1 MSTVLAIA
9 RRELDQYFA
18 TPMGWIFLCGFVF
31 VTGGYF
37 TAVTSWYG
45 KQALEAAF
53 SPYGGGGVDIHDTIV
68 PELFGF
74 MTTILMLLVPAIAMR
89 LFSEDRRQRS
99 FELLLS
105 SPITSTQIVLGKY
118 LGALGFVA
126 VLLASTVHYVIILDW
141 LSTPDWGVVLSNYL
155 SLLLVCG
162 VFLAVGMLMSTVT
175 ENQIVAF
182 GLGFGLVLILW
193 ILSILQALTDA
204 SWATALSYV
213 SFLPHNEQLSKGVLH
228 VEDVVY
234 FVTFIGFFLFAT
246 HQRVE
251 AYRWQ

>member
-1 MSTVLAIA
+1 MSTILAIA

-18 TPMGWIFLCGFVF
+18 TPMGWLFLCGFVF

-53 SPYGGGGVDIHDTIV
+53 NPYGGGGVDIHDTIM

-74 MTTILMLLVPAIAMR
+74 MTTILLFLIPAVSMR
-89 LFSEDRRQRS
+89 LFAEDKRQRS

-126 VLLASTVHYVIILDW
+126 VLLASTLHYVVVLDW
-141 LSTPDWGVVLSNYL
+141 LSTPDFGVVLANYL
-155 SLLLVCG
+155 SLLLVSAA
-162 VFLAVGMLMSTVT
+162 FLAVGMFMSSFT
-175 ENQIVAF
+175 ENQIVAL
-182 GLGFGLVLILW
+182 GLGFGFLLLLW
-193 ILSILQALTDA
+193 VLSILSVLSEA
-204 SWATALSYV
+204 SWATALSYL
-213 SFLPHNEQLSKGVLH
+213 SFLSHNEKISKGELH
-228 VEDVVY
+228 VEDVV
-234 FVTFIGFFLFAT
+234 FFASFIGFFLFAT